1 MANNDKPALVMTP
14 EVEAAIRRLEAATA
28 EEIDDPKVAEQ
39 LRKGAEAHDDVL
51 RRSREL
57 GNRRVY
63 R

>member
-1 MANNDKPALVMTP
+1 MVAEKKPELTMTP
-14 EVEAAIRRLEAATA
+14 EIRAAIDKLEAATA
-28 EEIDDPKVAEQ
+28 AEIDDPAVAAE
-39 LRKGAEAHDDVL
+39 LRRGAEDHAEIL

>member
-1 MANNDKPALVMTP
+1 MAIKEKPTLAMTA
-14 EVEAAIRRLEAATA
+14 EIEAAIRKLEAATA
-28 EEIDDPKVAEQ
+28 AEIDDPNVAEQ
-39 LRKGAEAHDDVL
+39 LRKGAEDHAEVL